1 MNAMRSNTEGT
12 NVLGRIV
19 EHKKQEV
26 ADRKQ
31 NRPLADW
38 QHLVAPCD
46 PMQLETAFQRNDIRT
61 RLMLEIKPAS
71 PSMGIMQTD
80 LNLDPVLQAYNQAGM
95 AISVLTDSKFFG
107 GSLDLL
113 KTVAKKTH
121 LPVLCKDFILD
132 PYQVYEARFVGASA
146 VLLIV
151 KMLTDTQLLELTQ
164 LIRLLGMTPLIEI
177 QNAAEL
183 ERALKAEPSILLIN
197 NRNLETLDIDMNTTQ
212 QLSALILP
220 GILRVSASGIESRSQ
235 IEAIQPYCD
244 GFLIGSTLMKQP
256 VDQLLPKLEELT
268 S

>member
-1 MNAMRSNTEGT
+1 MNAMRSNMEET

-19 EHKKQEV
+19 EYKKQEV
-26 ADRKQ
+26 TDRKQ

-38 QHLVAPCD
+38 QHLVTPSD
-46 PMQLETAFQRNDIRT
+46 SMQLEAAFQRNDIRT

-71 PSMGIMQTD
+71 PSMGVMQTD
-80 LNLDPVLQAYNQAGM
+80 LNLEPTLQAYSQAGV

-113 KTVAKKTH
+113 KTVAENTH

-132 PYQVYEARFVGASA
+132 PYQVYEARFAGASA

-151 KMLTDTQLLELTQ
+151 KMLTDAQLLELTQ
-164 LIRLLGMTPLIEI
+164 LIRSLGMTPLIEI

-212 QLSALILP
+212 QLSAQIP
-220 GILRVSASGIESRSQ
+220 PNILRVSASGIESRSQ

-256 VDQLLPKLEELT
+256 VDQLLPKLEELI